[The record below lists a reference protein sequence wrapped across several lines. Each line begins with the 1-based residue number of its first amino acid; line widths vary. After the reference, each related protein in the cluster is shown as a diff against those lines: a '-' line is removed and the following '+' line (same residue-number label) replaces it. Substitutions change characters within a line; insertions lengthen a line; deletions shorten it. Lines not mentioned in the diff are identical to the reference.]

1 MVILTNVLAY
11 GLNWIISFITG
22 ISEEEVTDYSDKPE
36 NKAGTGQKARQQGIL
51 FSLYESN
58 SRGLNEFN

>member
-36 NKAGTGQKARQQGIL
+36 NRLAQDRKQDNREYFFPFMKATPVA
-51 FSLYESN
+51 
-58 SRGLNEFN
+58 